1 METVDSILRAAVRLG
16 ACSGSSKATDWRSLC
31 WLFFSPQGRE
41 FCGSNNYPSIEMF
54 RGMKSHVRPY
64 NVYVEEDVVI
74 RNEDVALIGKSR
86 SSLFFFGTD
95 KAYKVILMHGA
106 EAIINIGKYAV
117 VRIENMSGSY
127 RIINDGTAEVLV

>member
-1 METVDSILRAAVRLG
+1 
-16 ACSGSSKATDWRSLC
+16 
-31 WLFFSPQGRE
+31 
-41 FCGSNNYPSIEMF
+41 
-54 RGMKSHVRPY
+54 MKSHVRPY

-106 EAIINIGKYAV
+106 EAMINIGKYAV
-117 VRIENMSGSY
+117 VRIENMSGNY